1 MVELV
6 DTLVSGTRALTGV
19 QVQVLFRAYI
29 QAAFFSGLFLLP
41 LIKKNL
47 LICKLL
53 NHIEKDNSLP
63 SILGKRKPL
72 AVKKNSL
79 E

>member
-19 QVQVLFRAYI
+19 QVQVLFRAQI
-29 QAAFFSGLFLLP
+29 QTAFIAVFFYCPS
-41 LIKKNL
+41 KKN
-47 LICKLL
+47 
-53 NHIEKDNSLP
+53 HMEKDKSLP
-63 SILGKRKPL
+63 SILGKRRPL

-79 E
+79 PEALFP